1 MAAFGP
7 CQSIISYSIF
17 RFDGAGKNL
26 GGGLIPSGADDLI
39 KHGRF
44 PLTAEESADIQ
55 PS

>member
-1 MAAFGP
+1 MAAFEP
-7 CQSIISYSIF
+7 CQSIISYAIF
-17 RFDGAGKNL
+17 RFDGASKNL
-26 GGGLIPSGADDLI
+26 GGDRIPSGTDDLI